1 MMSKAQDFKD
11 KTVGRMIGRK
21 PMPTGKPSRDPRRD
35 GIKNPAGRG
44 EQQTQLEK
52 RVNGNMANNG
62 PTAGGYKQQSAPG
75 MLPKWTNCYACRRTR
90 VLRR

>member
-1 MMSKAQDFKD
+1 MPNPQEFKD
-11 KTVGRMIGRK
+11 NAVGRMVGRK
-21 PMPTGKPSRDPRRD
+21 PMPTGKPARDPRVS

-75 MLPKWTNCYACRRTR
+75 MLPK
-90 VLRR
+90 